1 MTIKILGTGCAK
13 CKALEENVKK
23 AVANK
28 GIFAQIEKVEDI
40 NEIMNYGVMSTPGLV
55 IDEKVVSTGKLLT
68 PEQIEK
74 LLD

>member
-28 GIFAQIEKVEDI
+28 GIFAKIEKVEDI

-55 IDEKVVSTGKLLT
+55 IDEKVVTTGKLLT
-68 PEQIEK
+68 LEQIEK
-74 LLD
+74 LLG

>member
-23 AVANK
+23 AVAKK
-28 GIFAQIEKVEDI
+28 GIFAQIEKIEDI
-40 NEIMNYGVMSTPGLV
+40 NEIINYGVMSTPGLV

-68 PEQIEK
+68 VDQIEK
-74 LLD
+74 LLG